1 MIRAARIAGM
11 FALAAI
17 MATPTA
23 APAQQPEPM
32 ARRDAR
38 LVAAALD
45 ALPAQRPGT
54 IDLYAVG
61 FAGDGTED
69 VFRNEVGYFSTL
81 AKDRLKARG
90 VAALVNHIDSIERAP
105 AALATYENLRDL
117 LDGIARRMDVEED
130 VLLLYLTMHGTPD
143 HELALMFPPFVED
156 ALIPEDLR
164 TVLDEAGI
172 RNRVLVISACYS
184 GGFIRQLRGP
194 DTLVITAAR
203 ADRPSFGCGAGSSVT
218 WFGRAWMVEG
228 LNRSASFAEAY
239 EYATQRV
246 RGWEKAEKIE
256 ASFPQISEGRRIRE
270 RLAQWRSQ
278 TPSGEPVA
286 YPYPIED
293 LEAVAQPRKH

>member
-23 APAQQPEPM
+23 TPAQQPEPL

-45 ALPAQRPGT
+45 ALPAQRPGMV
-54 IDLYAVG
+54 DLYAVG
-61 FAGDGTED
+61 FAGDGSED
-69 VFRNEVGYFSTL
+69 VFRNEVGYFATL
-81 AKDRLKARG
+81 AADRLKARG
-90 VAALVNHIDSIERAP
+90 VATLVNHIDSLERRP

-130 VLLLYLTMHGTPD
+130 VLLLYLTMHGTPE
-143 HELALMFPPFVED
+143 HELALVFPPLVED

-164 TVLDEAGI
+164 TVLDESGI
-172 RNRVLVISACYS
+172 RNRVLVISACYA
-184 GGFIRQLRGP
+184 GGFIRDLRGP

-228 LNRSASFAEAY
+228 LNRDADFAVAFRHARKRIRE
-239 EYATQRV
+239 
-246 RGWEKAEKIE
+246 WERKEKIE
-256 ASFPQISEGRRIRE
+256 ASFPQISQGERIAT
-270 RLAQWRSQ
+270 RLATWRSQ
-278 TPSGEPVA
+278 TTPGAAVP
-286 YPYPIED
+286 YPYPIESG
-293 LEAVAQPRKH
+293 P